1 MHFLTYKIS
10 KFFKIHFNFLGR
22 SKGNKGTESG
32 AGANTGAGGG
42 GNTGGGEGDEGT
54 IKLSSQ
60 IGSLFEIMTNVL
72 KMTGIGNHKL
82 VLDPISK
89 LVISNKNN
97 CCYYMISKSKISLF
111 MYIFI
116 IL

>member
-1 MHFLTYKIS
+1 MPLILNS
-10 KFFKIHFNFLGR
+10 KPLSFSKSFKSLGR
-22 SKGNKGTESG
+22 NKGNKGAESG
-32 AGANTGAGGG
+32 TGANTGTGGG

-89 LVISNKNN
+89 LVISKKNVATIRYVN
-97 CCYYMISKSKISLF
+97 LY
-111 MYIFI
+111 
-116 IL
+116 